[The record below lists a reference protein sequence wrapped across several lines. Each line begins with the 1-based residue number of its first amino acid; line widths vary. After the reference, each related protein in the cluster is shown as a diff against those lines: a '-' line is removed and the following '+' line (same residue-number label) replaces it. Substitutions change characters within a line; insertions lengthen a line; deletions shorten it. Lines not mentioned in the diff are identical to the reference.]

1 MNNICFIIAH
11 KYVRGYPSYVKHY
24 INNVKAAYGDEAL
37 VIITDN
43 NSEHKDD
50 IFDQL
55 KDLEGVIL
63 LDNNIESKFELGGY
77 QVGLQYVLDN
87 NLTDKY
93 EYYVFTQD
101 TFIFKNKVDF
111 KDLISRDIKA
121 CPIGSYPFDGDIR
134 EVWAP
139 VLESLG
145 LLDNIDKITFVWAN
159 SFIVHTT
166 KVEQLQGYL
175 KRIKTTCK
183 LHSQGAE
190 RFLARIMFELN
201 EHGENTNID
210 GDIRLLPANHYD
222 CWKVNPYD
230 PATTHFV
237 KTVQQKNEGTQEP
250 GQPQGDF
257 IGA

>member
-101 TFIFKNKVDF
+101 TFILS
-111 KDLISRDIKA
+111 LIHI
-121 CPIGSYPFDGDIR
+121 
-134 EVWAP
+134 
-139 VLESLG
+139 
-145 LLDNIDKITFVWAN
+145 
-159 SFIVHTT
+159 
-166 KVEQLQGYL
+166 
-175 KRIKTTCK
+175 
-183 LHSQGAE
+183 
-190 RFLARIMFELN
+190 
-201 EHGENTNID
+201 
-210 GDIRLLPANHYD
+210 
-222 CWKVNPYD
+222 
-230 PATTHFV
+230 
-237 KTVQQKNEGTQEP
+237 
-250 GQPQGDF
+250 
-257 IGA
+257 